1 MEEFLSLPQR
11 TKKPRQNGLTHI
23 LDKGLGPNAVHDLLN
38 TAADYIDIVKLG
50 WGTGYVTA
58 NLSKKIHIYHIHG
71 TMVCLGGTLMEVA
84 IAQGQFDALRKWFAD
99 LRLHYVEVS
108 NGITDLTQA
117 EKGHY
122 IRELSKDFTVLSEVG
137 KKDPRVVFSPKEWVE
152 MIEQDLSAGAWKV
165 ITEARESGTMG
176 IYNPDWSVRED
187 LVAEITARIPSDRLL
202 FEAPRK
208 SQQVWL
214 IKHFGPN
221 VNLGNIPAHEVVG
234 LETLRLGLRGDTAE
248 LSLGSLAAMP
258 KKE

>member
-1 MEEFLSLPQR
+1 MKQFLSLPQR
-11 TKKPRQNGLTHI
+11 TEKPRQNGLTHV
-23 LDKGLGPNAVHDLLN
+23 LDKGLGPNAVRDLLN

-58 NLSKKIHIYHIHG
+58 NLAEKIRIYRIHG
-71 TMVCLGGTLMEVA
+71 TLACLGGTLVEIA
-84 IAQGQFDALRKWFAD
+84 IAQGQFDALRKWFTD
-99 LRLHYVEVS
+99 LRLRYVEVS

-117 EKGHY
+117 EKGRY

-137 KKDPRVVFSPKEWVE
+137 KKDPRVVFSPREWVE
-152 MIEQDLSAGAWKV
+152 MIEQDLDAGAWKV

-176 IYNPDWSVRED
+176 IYNPDRSVRDD
-187 LVAEITARIPSDRLL
+187 LVAEITGRISPDRLL
-202 FEAPRK
+202 FEAPHK

-221 VNLGNIPAHEVVG
+221 VNLGNIPASEVVA

-248 LSLGSLAAMP
+248 L
-258 KKE
+258 

>member
-1 MEEFLSLPQR
+1 MEQFLSLPQR
-11 TKKPRQNGLTHI
+11 TKKPRQNGLTHV
-23 LDKGLGPNAVHDLLN
+23 LDKGLGPNAVRDLLN

-58 NLSKKIHIYHIHG
+58 NLPEKVRIYQIYG
-71 TMVCLGGTLMEVA
+71 TLVCLGGTLVEIA

-108 NGITDLTQA
+108 NGLTGLTQS
-117 EKGHY
+117 EKGRY

-137 KKDPRVVFSPKEWVE
+137 KKDPRVVFSPREWIE
-152 MIEQDLSAGAWKV
+152 MIEQDLDAGAWKV

-176 IYNPDWSVRED
+176 LYNSDRSVREE
-187 LVAEITARIPSDRLL
+187 LVAEITSRIPPAKLL
-202 FEAPRK
+202 FEAPHK

-214 IKHFGPN
+214 IKHFDPN
-221 VNLGNIPAHEVVG
+221 VNLGNIPANEVVA

-248 LSLGSLAAMP
+248 LSLN
-258 KKE
+258 K